1 MDTGEKDWFAEEGII
16 QHGMIR
22 IVHRYFAIVFR
33 QITKFGI
40 HPGQI
45 PVLMLL
51 VKKEGL
57 SQSEICREMHIKPS
71 TVAVSMKRMEKN
83 GLIIRRPDEKD
94 QRIQR
99 IYGTEKLKK
108 MHHELHI
115 LIRNNE
121 AFMMKGFTESEIC
134 LLNRFFEQIYQNL
147 DKIPVSDL
155 CDMCEKEEE
164 SDND

>member
-57 SQSEICREMHIKPS
+57 S
-71 TVAVSMKRMEKN
+71 
-83 GLIIRRPDEKD
+83 
-94 QRIQR
+94 
-99 IYGTEKLKK
+99 
-108 MHHELHI
+108 HHELHI